1 MARLVWT
8 NQKGLGDLKVPRNTP
23 GLFVNIGY
31 VKDTR
36 AVSVTFNLTEAV
48 PVLQD
53 RTVSLTK
60 TAITLT
66 SEKTGG
72 QYQYWKITGKG
83 EETILGMFL
92 VI

>member
-8 NQKGLGDLKVPRNTP
+8 NQKGLDDLKVPRTTP
-23 GLFVNIGY
+23 GLFVNIVY

-36 AVSVTFNLTEAV
+36 AVSVSFNLTEAV

-60 TAITLT
+60 TTITLT
-66 SEKTGG
+66 SERTGRN
-72 QYQYWKITGKG
+72 YQHWKITGKG
-83 EETILGMFL
+83 EETILGTFL
-92 VI
+92 IV